1 MHENWTHLWLVSIVQ
16 QMQSIFHSAVR
27 SADVVHVTQ
36 QPRVGRRWAERSHK
50 LSLAIVGPTSLI
62 VVTVA
67 GLLFQ
72 RIRVPL
78 MRLCTFY
85 AFNSLVLLFF
95 VSNHFFYSLLRSIR
109 QSSAKVKQ
117 LNCVI
122 DLFVYPFAPSNRW
135 HSPVPQKKKCIFGST
150 RELVLSFFS
159 IEVLQIFLC
168 FFCCHSIEF
177 VIDFNRFA
185 FAVFSF
191 MTEWV
196 IWNTY
201 GD

>member
-95 VSNHFFYSLLRSIR
+95 VSNHFFLLLAPFHSTIVG
-109 QSSAKVKQ
+109 QSETVE
-117 LNCVI
+117 LRNRFVCVP
-122 DLFVYPFAPSNRW
+122 YP
-135 HSPVPQKKKCIFGST
+135 QKKCIFGST